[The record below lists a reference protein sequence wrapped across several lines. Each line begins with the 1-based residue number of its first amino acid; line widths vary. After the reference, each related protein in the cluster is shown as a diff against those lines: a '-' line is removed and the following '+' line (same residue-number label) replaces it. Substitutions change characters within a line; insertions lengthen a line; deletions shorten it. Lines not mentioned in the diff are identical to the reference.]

1 MDPIKST
8 THTHK
13 THETHEKGKKQK
25 TEAKSPF
32 FNPHEHKA
40 PSLKGRVTNSHV
52 NRNQESKTNLVARD
66 VGIKK

>member
-1 MDPIKST
+1 MDPIKPT
-8 THTHK
+8 AHTHK
-13 THETHEKGKKQK
+13 THDTHESNKPHKK
-25 TEAKSPF
+25 EAHSPF

-52 NRNQESKTNLVARD
+52 NRQQEGKTNLVARD